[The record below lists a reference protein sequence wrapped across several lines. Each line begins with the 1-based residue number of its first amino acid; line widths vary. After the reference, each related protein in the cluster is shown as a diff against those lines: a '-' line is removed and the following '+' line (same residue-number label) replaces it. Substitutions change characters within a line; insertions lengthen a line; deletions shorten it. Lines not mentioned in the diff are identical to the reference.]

1 MARTTSSQSE
11 PQIQGV
17 TFTTGESGNQAKKR
31 EMGLIAYINWC
42 VMSAHCRNLSTSNK
56 RQHKFAHFIKTSS
69 SHTLCPRSWLT
80 SLNLTLPVPSR
91 KMSSSHGHNLRPNVD
106 SRVNKRV
113 EDMVDAYGGPEHV
126 TGKRSATG
134 LGVHLIFRYESP
146 KPSPNPRPRRF
157 THAPP
162 EGDVEMVDSTESESG
177 SSLGMDSSQS
187 SSSSDAD
194 TVEPNPPCSAH
205 CIPSLTLQTPKPRRP
220 EDLHR
225 GMVMSTDGSVT
236 DTSHP

>member
-1 MARTTSSQSE
+1 
-11 PQIQGV
+11 
-17 TFTTGESGNQAKKR
+17 
-31 EMGLIAYINWC
+31 MGLIAYINWC

-56 RQHKFAHFIKTSS
+56 RQHKFAHFIKISS

-91 KMSSSHGHNLRPNVD
+91 KMSSSHGYNLRPNVD

-113 EDMVDAYGGPEHV
+113 KDMVDAYGGPERV

-134 LGVHLIFRYESP
+134 LGIHLIFRYESP
-146 KPSPNPRPRRF
+146 KPTPNPRPCRF
-157 THAPP
+157 HAPP

-177 SSLGMDSSQS
+177 SSSGMDSSES
-187 SSSSDAD
+187 SPSSDAD
-194 TVEPNPPCSAH
+194 TVEPNPPSSAH
-205 CIPSLTLQTPKPRRP
+205 DIPSLALRTPKPRRP
-220 EDLHR
+220 EDLRLEYRQR